1 MKLVN
6 SKDIKKIVEDK
17 SDPGD
22 LYDFLEDELKSPCWQ
37 VNVDRE
43 DGKLRFLIDSKELMN
58 YPLSKIDDEDIN
70 LINISEWLQI
80 LRLEDSKLLKNKLK
94 SIKKRKGN

>member
-43 DGKLRFLIDSKELMN
+43 TGKLRFLIDSKELMN
-58 YPLSKIDDEDIN
+58 YPLSKVDDEDIN
-70 LINISEWLQI
+70 LFNVSEWLQI
-80 LRLEDSKLLKNKLK
+80 LRTEDTKLLKHRLK
-94 SIKKRKGN
+94 ELKKR

>member
-6 SKDIKKIVEDK
+6 SKNIKKIIEDK

-22 LYDFLEDELKSPCWQ
+22 LYNFLEEDLKSPCWQ

-58 YPLSKIDDEDIN
+58 YPLSKIDEADIN
-70 LINISEWLQI
+70 LTNISEWLQI
-80 LRLEDSKLLKNKLK
+80 LRSEDTKLLKDKLK
-94 SIKKRKGN
+94 SIKKKR